1 MHYNALIKVVVMNHT
16 SSAAAAEIKLQ
27 VYLYS
32 KETGS
37 GQWQD
42 ACSLI
47 FDRPEEGRISPAQL
61 EYDARYV
68 AQHIN
73 NLDALISL
81 RFPLDFFPHNCDIWP
96 AFLQDI
102 MPMGSAR
109 RFWLQKKNLSPALEY
124 AHDFTMLSECS
135 LSPIG
140 NMRVA
145 GIELETDSVKGFELN
160 DVITRDSDFIDYASI
175 AGAAIGCATGA
186 GGEAPKFLLSEDD
199 KGLFYPEA
207 SLPDEQIKQSYLVKF
222 PRNNA
227 GKFDHLVLEGEA
239 CYYKIVSALGFN
251 TINVSELKYFP
262 KEEAIQV
269 EKASLWLPRFDRYS
283 QPDKKQIDGQ
293 SLEGR
298 YCIERYG
305 VESLYSLQGVTQAGA
320 TIPHTEYLTSLIQ
333 YWYQNGQEADVRE
346 MAIEYLQRDLL
357 NVVLGNVDNH
367 GRNTSVLKK
376 HGKLS
381 LAPIYDLA
389 PMVLDPEG
397 IIRTSRWSKQNE
409 LGGEFNWWGICEEIA
424 DMSKDVSSIEITAEW
439 LWQGLQQCAQKLRKI
454 PRLAKKFGLTTEIT
468 QHPKINLDKLDTKLA
483 KWGFDLNE

>member
-1 MHYNALIKVVVMNHT
+1 MQYNALIKVVIMNHT
-16 SSAAAAEIKLQ
+16 SSAVAVEIKLQ

-32 KETGS
+32 KEAGC

-42 ACSLI
+42 ACTLI
-47 FDRPEEGRISPAQL
+47 FDRPEEGRMSPAQL

-81 RFPLDFFPHNCDIWP
+81 RFPLDFFPHSCDTWP

-140 NMRVA
+140 NIRVA
-145 GIELETDSVKGFELN
+145 GIELETDRVKGFELK

-175 AGAAIGCATGA
+175 AGAAIGGATGA

-227 GKFDHLVLEGEA
+227 GKFDHLVLDGEA

-251 TINVSELKYFP
+251 TIKVSGLKYFP
-262 KEEAIQV
+262 KDEVMQI

-283 QPDKKQIDGQ
+283 LPANHNGT
-293 SLEGR
+293 ENNETER
-298 YCIERYG
+298 YDIERYG

-320 TIPHTEYLTSLIQ
+320 TIAHTAYLKSLIE
-333 YWYQNGQEADVRE
+333 YWCAHNQEEDIQDMV
-346 MAIEYLQRDLL
+346 IEYLERDLL

-424 DMSKDVSSIEITAEW
+424 DMNKDVSSIEITAEW
-439 LWQGLQQCAQKLRKI
+439 LWQRLQQCAQRLRKI
-454 PRLAKKFGLTTEIT
+454 PRLAKEFGLAAEIS
-468 QHPKINLDKLDTKLA
+468 QHPKINLNQLDAKLA
-483 KWGFDLNE
+483 KWGLI